1 MTDTKKQQRPADARI
16 AELQAKIEAIKARDE
31 RKRARAKPEVRHAI
45 AATKALDKALG
56 ATTDATLRTAF
67 SEARTLVAA
76 AVAVEGVVVA
86 ESMGA
91 ARKAAKPHGRRKQA
105 AA

>member
-1 MTDTKKQQRPADARI
+1 MTETKKQQRPADARI

-31 RKRARAKPEVRHAI
+31 RKRARAKPEVKFAL

-67 SEARTLVAA
+67 QEARTLVAS
-76 AVAVEGVVVA
+76 AVAVEGITVA
-86 ESMGA
+86 TSTTSSKPGRNRKTA
-91 ARKAAKPHGRRKQA
+91 A
-105 AA
+105 

>member
-16 AELQAKIEAIKARDE
+16 AELQAKIECIKARDE
-31 RKRARAKPEVRHAI
+31 RKRARAKPEVKFAI

-67 SEARTLVAA
+67 QEARTLVSAA
-76 AVAVEGVVVA
+76 IAIEGVAVA
-86 ESMGA
+86 ESTGG
-91 ARKAAKPHGRRKQA
+91 KPAKRRKSA